1 MAKEVKNSE
10 MVQQY
15 TDKQIK
21 LQATDLLIEVLTF
34 STIYNT
40 LAKEVDNSNG
50 STVYRQAK

>member
-1 MAKEVKNSE
+1 MVKEVKKNSK

-34 STIYNT
+34 
-40 LAKEVDNSNG
+40 A
-50 STVYRQAK
+50 TVL